1 MIFKCQNVLRSIPM
15 RWGYA
20 PCCIPNEPEGGF
32 RLANSDGTAPPEVM
46 RWWIQQMNWLF
57 FMHSMSAD
65 ADMPYDVLHP
75 EIRDRVYEELGL

>member
-1 MIFKCQNVLRSIPM
+1 M

-57 FMHSMSAD
+57 FMHSMSVD
-65 ADMPYDVLHP
+65 ADMPMMCFIP
-75 EIRDRVYEELGL
+75 KSAIRFKKNWDYK